1 MRGFYALLAKDLRLF
16 FSRAGVAALVL
27 PLVLLAALALGGGDL
42 SRQAYIEPFSIAV
55 RDQDKTLMSAS
66 LIRQM
71 EQVDLFSELYDGGGA
86 TDEALMARGA
96 AAVVTIPKDF
106 FYDLYT
112 MEPVTVD
119 IALNESMALES
130 SLIYAVFTSVMDI
143 IAANESVQLAVYD
156 YCYGDLDAEEEAQLW
171 DEYSKQLLRDA
182 LGRQL
187 VFDTELTAND
197 TVDTVQSSLRLCALS
212 MLCLFFPMAAVQA
225 VPSERDRGLLAR
237 FGAAGGSLWAF
248 LLSKLVTGLL
258 LTIPTLAVV
267 LALFCRDCL
276 LPAILT
282 ALLVYCGAFGV
293 LLALA
298 VTAANSAAAQRRGNL
313 FLLGNL
319 LLGGAVYPLPLLPS
333 WTHGPARLTLPYAIT
348 LGLEDSLSPA
358 LLWLL
363 ILGVAG
369 FFWSVR
375 RLRRSLSV
383 ERQRRRKGTV
393 LALPGRWVE
402 LTALK
407 CRAMSG
413 GWPGFVALCILAL
426 LCGGISQTAV
436 GDAGPTALSLAVV
449 QRDNSDEVQALVERL
464 EQVDGL
470 TIHSIDADEA
480 SDWLRWGK
488 AEGVLT
494 IGDGYGDALAH
505 DDDLPLSYES
515 AAAAATNQAAREIVA
530 GQVIVQRAQLRG
542 LSDAEDH
549 LGRSL
554 TRPEQTDLLAQME
567 QRYAALPPLYAVT
580 SGSGAPSVV
589 TATAPLLGGTMLLIL
604 FTMLT
609 WGAWMARPD
618 VVRVEGRM
626 AALPGGQ
633 NLSYATDLVSLWLTG
648 GVAGAVALL
657 ALDAN
662 PDQWLAAAVYVLALG
677 AAVRAL
683 TRCGVGGRV
692 DILAPFLA
700 LVTSQLGGCFC
711 PLDQISPWLER
722 LSGFTPQGLALQ
734 GRYGILLAATAVLL
748 WLGRP
753 KQS

>member
-1 MRGFYALLAKDLRLF
+1 MRSFYALLAKDLRLF

-42 SRQAYIEPFSIAV
+42 SRQAYIEPFPIAI
-55 RDQDKTLMSAS
+55 RDEDNTLMSAS
-66 LIRQM
+66 LIKQM

-156 YCYGDLDAEEEAQLW
+156 YCYGELDAAEEAQLW

-187 VFDTELTAND
+187 VFDTELTASD
-197 TVDTVQSSLRLCALS
+197 TVDTVQSALRLCALS
-212 MLCLFFPMAAVQA
+212 MLCIFFPMAAVQA

-237 FGAAGGSLWAF
+237 YGASGGSLWAF

-258 LTIPTLAVV
+258 LTLPTLAVV

-276 LPAILT
+276 LRAILT
-282 ALLVYCGAFGV
+282 ALLVYFGAFGA
-293 LLALA
+293 LLVLA
-298 VTAANSAAAQRRGNL
+298 VTAADSAAAQRRGNL
-313 FLLGNL
+313 FLLANL
-319 LLGGAVYPLPLLPS
+319 LLGGAVYPLPLLPQ
-333 WTHGPARLTLPYAIT
+333 WTHGAARLTLPYAIT
-348 LGLEDSLSPA
+348 LGLEEHLSPA
-358 LLWLL
+358 LLWPLAVG
-363 ILGVAG
+363 LGG
-369 FFWSVR
+369 CLWSAH
-375 RLRRSLSV
+375 RLRQSLLV
-383 ERQRRRKGTV
+383 ERQRRHKRTSP
-393 LALPGRWVE
+393 ALFGRWAE

-413 GWPGFVALCILAL
+413 GWLGLAALCILAL
-426 LCGGISQTAV
+426 LCGGISRAAV
-436 GDAGPTALSLAVV
+436 GENKPAALSLAVI
-449 QRDNSDEVQALVERL
+449 QQDDSDEARALIERL
-464 EQVDGL
+464 EQIDGL
-470 TIHSIDADEA
+470 TLHTIDTRDIPE
-480 SDWLRWGK
+480 WLRWGK

-494 IGDGYGDALAH
+494 IGKGYGDALAQ

-542 LSDAEDH
+542 LSDAETH

-554 TRPEQTDLLAQME
+554 TVSEQADLLAQME
-567 QRYAALPPLYAVT
+567 ERYETLPPLYAVT
-580 SGSGAPSVV
+580 SGSGAPSAVA
-589 TATAPLLGGTMLLIL
+589 ATAPLLGGTLLLVL

-626 AALPGGQ
+626 AAVPGGRT
-633 NLSYATDLVSLWLTG
+633 LSCGTDLLSLWLTG
-648 GVAGAVALL
+648 GVAGAAALL
-657 ALDAN
+657 VLDAE
-662 PDQWLAAAVYVLALG
+662 PAQWAAAAVYILALG

-683 TRCGVGGRV
+683 TRCGVGGRA

-700 LVTSQLGGCFC
+700 LVTSLLGGCFC

-722 LSGFTPQGLALQ
+722 LSWFTPQGLALQ
-734 GRYGILLAATAVLL
+734 ERYGILLAATAALL

-753 KQS
+753 KRT